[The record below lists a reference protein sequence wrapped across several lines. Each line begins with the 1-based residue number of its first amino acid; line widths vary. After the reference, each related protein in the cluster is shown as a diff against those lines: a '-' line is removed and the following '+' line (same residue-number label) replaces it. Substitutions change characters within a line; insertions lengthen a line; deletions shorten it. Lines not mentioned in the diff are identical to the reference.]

1 MALLITQSERMKT
14 IPLYIS
20 KFAEEKMTD
29 EGAMMAV
36 AVIASVP
43 MFILFGALS
52 KYFIGGSAVYES
64 RKG

>member
-1 MALLITQSERMKT
+1 MKT
-14 IPLYIS
+14 VPLYIS
-20 KFAEEKMTD
+20 KFAEEKLTD

-36 AVIASVP
+36 AVLASIP
-43 MFILFGALS
+43 MFLLFGFLS